1 MQRDS
6 VGNTIKVAL
15 LLCVI
20 CSVVVSSA
28 AVGLRGLQQ
37 ANRLREKQ
45 KNILI
50 AAGIYDKSRP
60 VSEQYAERIKP
71 RVVDL
76 TENWYTD
83 AFEPQEVSEEDTV
96 NDPDLSS
103 RLAESEDIAGIKRR
117 EDVTVVYEV
126 YEGETLKQLI
136 LPIRGYGLWS
146 TLRGFLSLDTT
157 ALTQGPEAIEVQ
169 GITYYSH
176 KETPGLGGEVD
187 NEDWKAQWEAK
198 HVYDEQWNVLLAVV
212 KPSAQTAEMQE
223 YQVDALSGATITSQG
238 VTNMIEFWLGED
250 GFRPFLKRLQA
261 EST

>member
-6 VGNTIKVAL
+6 VGNTIKVSL

-50 AAGIYDKSRP
+50 AAGLYDPARS
-60 VSEQYAERIKP
+60 VSEQYQEQITP

-76 TENWYTD
+76 NEGWY
-83 AFEPQEVSEEDTV
+83 SEEFDPASLRDEDV
-96 NDPDLSS
+96 ANDPALSY
-103 RLAESEDIAGIKRR
+103 RLAQGEDIAGIKRR
-117 EDVTVVYEV
+117 ENYSIVYEV

-146 TLRGFLSLDTT
+146 TLRGFLSLDMTQL
-157 ALTQGPEAIEVQ
+157 AQGPEAITVQ

-187 NEDWKAQWEAK
+187 SEEWKAQWESK
-198 HVYDEQWNVLLAVV
+198 HVYDADWNVLLEVV
-212 KPSAQTAEMQE
+212 KPSAQSPSMEE
-223 YQVDALSGATITSQG
+223 YQIDALSGATITSQG

-250 GFRPFLKRLQA
+250 GFRPFLKRLYG
-261 EST
+261 ESS